1 MHVQLAHLEDT
12 ARLGR
17 LLAQALAFQGICPLL
32 ISGPLGAGKTTLIR
46 YIVTNLPGGE
56 KAEVSSPS
64 FNLVNVYPTH
74 PEVVHMD
81 LYRLG
86 QIGMDDSLVE
96 YLDAD
101 DAALIVEWAEFL
113 PPQILPAQFIRVLIE
128 ITEMTRKVHFAA
140 HGDLAQKWLQNS
152 NYLVLAGQN

>member
-1 MHVQLAHLEDT
+1 MQLAHLEDT

-17 LLAQALAFQGICPLL
+17 LLAQALVSQGICPLL

-46 YIVTNLPGGE
+46 YIVANLPGGE

-64 FNLVNVYPTH
+64 FNLVNLYPTH

-113 PPQILPAQFIRVLIE
+113 PPQVLPAHFIRVQIE
-128 ITEMTRKVHFAA
+128 ITERTRKVHFAA
-140 HGDLAQKWLQNS
+140 HGDLAKKWLQNS
-152 NYLVLAGQN
+152 NYLILAGQN